1 MALRPQLRRS
11 AGPRLARITLTHPGI
26 GGPSAIPCSR
36 AYWRTRSTPPT
47 YTFLTPQTFLD
58 ELLEIEQEVWRGDVD
73 ACIREVTDLASRVEV
88 ERAGLRGWGREQ
100 LAALSDRTDA
110 GARARLGA
118 VLDETTQMYDG
129 VLVALSHTLADWRRP
144 IAGR

>member
-58 ELLEIEQEVWRGDVD
+58 ELLEIEQEV
-73 ACIREVTDLASRVEV
+73 C
-88 ERAGLRGWGREQ
+88 
-100 LAALSDRTDA
+100 